1 RRTAQYDAAI
11 AAWLRSAQPA
21 QAPKAP
27 EEFPHPLRLEA
38 ERAQLLKYGENPH
51 QSAAF
56 YRLAGGPA
64 IGLAAMRQRHGPEL
78 GYNNLLDFSAA
89 LGLLLEFDEP
99 AAVVIKHTNPCG
111 AALGPTV
118 GAAMEKAKAS
128 DPVSIY
134 GGIVGV
140 NRTLDMVVV
149 QALAGMFVEILFAP
163 AYEPGA
169 LDELQRTKK
178 KCRVFEV
185 PCDRRALPA
194 RLPEYRS
201 VLGGLL
207 AQSTDQIDLDPDALK
222 IVTKRQPTPAERHAL
237 SFAWRVAKHA
247 KSNAIVLT
255 TADQVIGVGAGQMNR
270 VDAAKLAVM
279 RAREVGLS
287 TEGTVC
293 ASDAF
298 FPFRDGLDVVAK
310 AGATAV
316 IQPGG
321 SVRGGV
327 AARFRRVGAPD
338 PPGARRAPPAR
349 SRDPAAARRDAPG
362 ARRRPRAGGVRARPL
377 RSAHGPDRARPRR
390 RQPREGRRGDA
401 RDRPRAADGAAHR
414 AGGDVVRARQRVGR
428 RSCAVGRRHRRL
440 PACGRHRPD
449 LRRRLEQPR
458 PAAAS
463 HGTVRRG
470 ARILRS
476 RPRRGGGLRRGR
488 LQPRLAQRRHRRRGR
503 GDPLLSPRAGR
514 VARLCRRPLQPGRRA
529 GARGPRRRGREAL
542 AALPR
547 AGRRQ
552 PVGEDRARPPGSRRA
567 AGRDERVNVLV
578 VGGGGREHTL
588 CWKLAQSPRLTRL
601 VAAPEGS
608 KAFAKRLMERA
619 GIPTARYATFSDA
632 ARARAFCRELGV
644 PLVVKADGLA
654 AGKGAIVCA
663 TLAEADVAIARCM
676 ERREFGAAGAT
687 VVVEEF
693 LGGEEVSFFALS
705 NGTACVALSAAQDHK
720 TVFDGDRGPNTGG
733 MGAFTP
739 VASMDAALHARVMRE
754 IVEPTFAGI
763 AREGAPYRG

>member
-1 RRTAQYDAAI
+1 MKIRRALVSVHDKTGVVELARALAGFGVEILSTGGTAKLLREAGLAVRDVAEVTGFPEMMDGRVKTLHPKIHGGILARRDVPEHLAALDRHGIPPIDLVVVALYPFEQTVARSGVTAAEAIEQIDVGGPTMIRAAAKNQASVAVVTDPSQYGAVLDELKKRDGALSDATRQRLAQEAFRRTAQYDAAI

-140 NRTLDMVVV
+140 NRTLDMAVV
-149 QALAGMFVEILFAP
+149 QALAGIFVEILFAP

-207 AQSTDQIDLDPDALK
+207 AQSTDQIDVDPGALK
-222 IVTKRQPTPAERHAL
+222 IVSTRAPSDAEMRAL
-237 SFAWRVAKHA
+237 SFAWRVGKHA

-279 RAREVGLS
+279 RAREAGLP

-298 FPFRDGLDVVAK
+298 FPFRDGFDVVAK

-321 SVRGGV
+321 SVRDEDV
-327 AARFRRVGAPD
+327 I
-338 PPGARRAPPAR
+338 
-349 SRDPAAARRDAPG
+349 AAADE
-362 ARRRPRAGGVRARPL
+362 
-377 RSAHGPDRARPRR
+377 HGMAM
-390 RQPREGRRGDA
+390 
-401 RDRPRAADGAAHR
+401 
-414 AGGDVVRARQRVGR
+414 
-428 RSCAVGRRHRRL
+428 L
-440 PACGRHRPD
+440 F
-449 LRRRLEQPR
+449 
-458 PAAAS
+458 
-463 HGTVRRG
+463 T
-470 ARILRS
+470 
-476 RPRRGGGLRRGR
+476 GLRHF
-488 LQPRLAQRRHRRRGR
+488 RH
-503 GDPLLSPRAGR
+503 
-514 VARLCRRPLQPGRRA
+514 
-529 GARGPRRRGREAL
+529 
-542 AALPR
+542 
-547 AGRRQ
+547 
-552 PVGEDRARPPGSRRA
+552 
-567 AGRDERVNVLV
+567 
-578 VGGGGREHTL
+578 
-588 CWKLAQSPRLTRL
+588 
-601 VAAPEGS
+601 
-608 KAFAKRLMERA
+608 
-619 GIPTARYATFSDA
+619 
-632 ARARAFCRELGV
+632 
-644 PLVVKADGLA
+644 
-654 AGKGAIVCA
+654 
-663 TLAEADVAIARCM
+663 
-676 ERREFGAAGAT
+676 
-687 VVVEEF
+687 
-693 LGGEEVSFFALS
+693 
-705 NGTACVALSAAQDHK
+705 
-720 TVFDGDRGPNTGG
+720 
-733 MGAFTP
+733 
-739 VASMDAALHARVMRE
+739 
-754 IVEPTFAGI
+754 
-763 AREGAPYRG
+763 